1 MFGNKNRMSSDE
13 ILEMKNKLE
22 ATERFV
28 RNVEKSSEILDTN
41 VTEIAESCSRTGEY
55 ANQVADNVNSTIESA
70 KSNIDVEASLIHSL
84 DEYGNAVSKT
94 QADIEKLVEKV
105 KEQNE
110 EALKLVDKNKHF
122 TSPSKYL
129 SELPSTFREANQK
142 YSGHIGKMSE
152 YCKQMG
158 VLALN
163 SAIEAGRL
171 GDSGKVF
178 VNSCEVIRTYA
189 TNYENEIALMKEE
202 ISASNEKIAYLEEQ
216 VRHLVGLLKENNVA
230 TAKLMKQ
237 CGETSDFAGELKLG
251 IDFDSITELKTN
263 VIDLKNAE
271 EEILKSGERNRMQL
285 EDMFAEIETQQKNQE
300 EILKSVLPVLNTKE
314 E

>member
-1 MFGNKNRMSSDE
+1 MFGNKNKMSSDE

-22 ATERFV
+22 ASDTFA
-28 RNVEKSSEILDTN
+28 RNVEKSSDILDTN
-41 VTEIAESCSRTGEY
+41 LTEITESCSRTAEY
-55 ANQVADNVNSTIESA
+55 ANQVADNVSSTIESS

-110 EALKLVDKNKHF
+110 EALKLVDNNKHF

-142 YSGHIGKMSE
+142 YSGYLGKMSE

-189 TNYENEIALMKEE
+189 TNYENEIALMK
-202 ISASNEKIAYLEEQ
+202 
-216 VRHLVGLLKENNVA
+216 
-230 TAKLMKQ
+230 
-237 CGETSDFAGELKLG
+237 
-251 IDFDSITELKTN
+251 
-263 VIDLKNAE
+263 
-271 EEILKSGERNRMQL
+271 
-285 EDMFAEIETQQKNQE
+285 
-300 EILKSVLPVLNTKE
+300 
-314 E
+314 

>member
-1 MFGNKNRMSSDE
+1 MFGNKNKMSSDE
-13 ILEMKNKLE
+13 ILEMINKLE
-22 ATERFV
+22 ASDTFA
-28 RNVEKSSEILDTN
+28 RNVEKSSDILDTN
-41 VTEIAESCSRTGEY
+41 LTEITESCSRTAEY
-55 ANQVADNVNSTIESA
+55 ANQVADNVSSTIESS

-110 EALKLVDKNKHF
+110 EALKLVDNNKHF

-251 IDFDSITELKTN
+251 IDFDSITELKAH

-285 EDMFAEIETQQKNQE
+285 EDMFSEIETQQKNQE

>member
-22 ATERFV
+22 ASDTFA
-28 RNVEKSSEILDTN
+28 RNVEKSSDILDTN
-41 VTEIAESCSRTGEY
+41 LTEITESCSRTAEY
-55 ANQVADNVNSTIESA
+55 ANQVADNVSSTIESS

-110 EALKLVDKNKHF
+110 EALKLVDNNKHF

-142 YSGHIGKMSE
+142 YSGYLGKMSE

>member
-1 MFGNKNRMSSDE
+1 MFGNKNKMSSDE

-22 ATERFV
+22 ATDKFV

-41 VTEIAESCSRTGEY
+41 LTEITESCSRTGEY
-55 ANQVADNVNSTIESA
+55 ANQVADNVNSTIEYA

-84 DEYGNAVSKT
+84 DEYGNTISKT
-94 QADIEKLVEKV
+94 QADIKKLVEKV

-110 EALKLVDKNKHF
+110 EALKLVDSNKHF

-237 CGETSDFAGELKLG
+237 CGETSGFASELKLG

-285 EDMFAEIETQQKNQE
+285 EDMFSEIETQQKNQE
-300 EILKSVLPVLNTKE
+300 EILKSVFPILNTKGE
-314 E
+314 

>member
-84 DEYGNAVSKT
+84 DEYGNAISKT
-94 QADIEKLVEKV
+94 QIDIEKLVEKV

-110 EALKLVDKNKHF
+110 EALKLVDSNKHF

-129 SELPSTFREANQK
+129 SELPSTFRDANQK

-251 IDFDSITELKTN
+251 IDFDSITELKTH

-285 EDMFAEIETQQKNQE
+285 EDMFSEIETQQKNQE

>member
-84 DEYGNAVSKT
+84 DEYGNAISKT
-94 QADIEKLVEKV
+94 QVDIEKLVEKV

-110 EALKLVDKNKHF
+110 EALKLVDNNKHF

>member
-110 EALKLVDKNKHF
+110 EALKLVDNNKHF

-178 VNSCEVIRTYA
+178 VNSCEVNRTYA

>member
-1 MFGNKNRMSSDE
+1 MFGNKNKMSSDE

-22 ATERFV
+22 ASDTFA
-28 RNVEKSSEILDTN
+28 RNVEKSSDILDTN
-41 VTEIAESCSRTGEY
+41 LTEITESCSRTAEY
-55 ANQVADNVNSTIESA
+55 ANQVADNVSSTIESS

-84 DEYGNAVSKT
+84 DEYGNAISKT

-110 EALKLVDKNKHF
+110 EALKLVDNNKHF

-142 YSGHIGKMSE
+142 YSGYLGKMSE

-300 EILKSVLPVLNTKE
+300 EILKSVLPILNTKE

>member
-1 MFGNKNRMSSDE
+1 MFGNKNKMSSDE

-22 ATERFV
+22 ASDTLA

-41 VTEIAESCSRTGEY
+41 LTEITESCSRTAEY
-55 ANQVADNVNSTIESA
+55 ANQVADNVSSTIESS

-110 EALKLVDKNKHF
+110 EALKLVDNNKHF

-142 YSGHIGKMSE
+142 YSGYLGKMSE

-251 IDFDSITELKTN
+251 IDFDSITELKTH

-285 EDMFAEIETQQKNQE
+285 EDMFSEIETQQKNQE
-300 EILKSVLPVLNTKE
+300 EILKSVLPILNTKE

>member
-1 MFGNKNRMSSDE
+1 MFGNKNKMSSDE

-22 ATERFV
+22 ASDTFA
-28 RNVEKSSEILDTN
+28 RNVEKSSDILDTN
-41 VTEIAESCSRTGEY
+41 LTEITESCSRTAEY
-55 ANQVADNVNSTIESA
+55 ANQVADNVSSTIESS

-110 EALKLVDKNKHF
+110 EALKLVDNNKHF

>member
-110 EALKLVDKNKHF
+110 EALKLVDNNKHF

-189 TNYENEIALMKEE
+189 TNYENEIALMKDE

>member
-110 EALKLVDKNKHF
+110 EALKLVDNNKHF

-189 TNYENEIALMKEE
+189 SNYENEIALMKEE

>member
-84 DEYGNAVSKT
+84 DEYGNAISKT
-94 QADIEKLVEKV
+94 QVDIEKLVEKV

-110 EALKLVDKNKHF
+110 EALKLVDNNKHF

-142 YSGHIGKMSE
+142 YSGHIGKMAE

>member
-1 MFGNKNRMSSDE
+1 MFGNKNKMSSDE

-22 ATERFV
+22 ATDKFV

-41 VTEIAESCSRTGEY
+41 LTEITESCSRTGEY

-84 DEYGNAVSKT
+84 DEYGNAISKT

-110 EALKLVDKNKHF
+110 EALKLVDSNKHF

-189 TNYENEIALMKEE
+189 TNYENEIALMKDE

-237 CGETSDFAGELKLG
+237 CGETSGFASELKLG
-251 IDFDSITELKTN
+251 IDLDSITELKTN

-285 EDMFAEIETQQKNQE
+285 EDMFSEIETQQKNQE
-300 EILKSVLPVLNTKE
+300 EILKSVLPVLNTKGE
-314 E
+314 

>member
-1 MFGNKNRMSSDE
+1 MFGNKNKMSSDE

-110 EALKLVDKNKHF
+110 EALKLVDNNKHF

>member
-110 EALKLVDKNKHF
+110 EALKLVDNNKHF

>member
-1 MFGNKNRMSSDE
+1 MFGNKNKMSSDE

-22 ATERFV
+22 ASDTFA

-41 VTEIAESCSRTGEY
+41 LTEITESCSRTAEY
-55 ANQVADNVNSTIESA
+55 ANQVADNVSSTIESS

-110 EALKLVDKNKHF
+110 EALKLVDNNKHF

>member
-1 MFGNKNRMSSDE
+1 MFGNKNKMSSDE

-22 ATERFV
+22 ASDTFA
-28 RNVEKSSEILDTN
+28 RNVEKSSDILDTN
-41 VTEIAESCSRTGEY
+41 LTEITESCSRTAEY
-55 ANQVADNVNSTIESA
+55 ANQVADNVSSTIESS

-110 EALKLVDKNKHF
+110 EALKLVDNNKHF

-142 YSGHIGKMSE
+142 YSGYLGKMSE

>member
-94 QADIEKLVEKV
+94 QADIEKLVEMV

-110 EALKLVDKNKHF
+110 EALKLVDNNKHF

>member
-1 MFGNKNRMSSDE
+1 MFGNKNKMSSDE

-22 ATERFV
+22 ATDKFV
-28 RNVEKSSEILDTN
+28 RNVEKASEILDTN
-41 VTEIAESCSRTGEY
+41 LTEITESCSRTGEY
-55 ANQVADNVNSTIESA
+55 ANQVADNVNSTIEYA

-84 DEYGNAVSKT
+84 DEYGNTISKT

-110 EALKLVDKNKHF
+110 EALKLVDSNKHF

-189 TNYENEIALMKEE
+189 TNYENEIALMKDE

-237 CGETSDFAGELKLG
+237 CGETSGFASELKLG

-285 EDMFAEIETQQKNQE
+285 EDMFSEIETQQKNQE
-300 EILKSVLPVLNTKE
+300 EILKSVFPILNTKGE
-314 E
+314 

>member
-1 MFGNKNRMSSDE
+1 MMDLSADE
-13 ILEMKNKLE
+13 LILQIRK
-22 ATERFV
+22 
-28 RNVEKSSEILDTN
+28 
-41 VTEIAESCSRTGEY
+41 G
-55 ANQVADNVNSTIESA
+55 
-70 KSNIDVEASLIHSL
+70 
-84 DEYGNAVSKT
+84 
-94 QADIEKLVEKV
+94 
-105 KEQNE
+105 NE
-110 EALKLVDKNKHF
+110 EALKLVDNNKHF

>member
-1 MFGNKNRMSSDE
+1 MFGNKNKMSSDE

-110 EALKLVDKNKHF
+110 EALKLVDNNKHF

-142 YSGHIGKMSE
+142 YSGYLGKMSE

>member
-1 MFGNKNRMSSDE
+1 MFGNKNKMSSDE

-22 ATERFV
+22 ASDTFA
-28 RNVEKSSEILDTN
+28 RNVEKSSDILDTN
-41 VTEIAESCSRTGEY
+41 LTEITESCSRTAEY
-55 ANQVADNVNSTIESA
+55 ANQVADNVSSTIESA

-84 DEYGNAVSKT
+84 DEYGNAISKT
-94 QADIEKLVEKV
+94 QVDIEKLVEKV

-110 EALKLVDKNKHF
+110 EALELVDSNKHF

-129 SELPSTFREANQK
+129 SELPPTLRDANQK

-171 GDSGKVF
+171 GDSGKVV

-251 IDFDSITELKTN
+251 IDFDSITELKTH

-285 EDMFAEIETQQKNQE
+285 EDMFSEIETQQKNQE